1 MAYPLAKKPL
11 VKEIEAAE
19 FLAEKKGVGIYI
31 RGGRSSE
38 GADFFM
44 HGIKWELKT
53 LNSPTNNAV
62 ANNIKSAL
70 KKRQS
75 DKIIIDGRSAGLT
88 EQEALLGI
96 ERAARNGA
104 QPSRLIIIL
113 KGGIIKKFS

>member
-1 MAYPLAKKPL
+1 MLR
-11 VKEIEAAE
+11 
-19 FLAEKKGVGIYI
+19 KKGLEYI
-31 RGGRSSE
+31 LGEADLLKGH
-38 GADFFM
+38 DFFM

-113 KGGIIKKFS
+113 KGGIIKEFP